1 MGTTAEKL
9 AYLADTK
16 TDIKNAIV
24 AKGVEVPEGT
34 TFREYADLIAGISAG
49 ADTTLSSGEVN
60 PDLAVK
66 FYNYAFTIPVEN
78 TQALFVCVGIS
89 SNEFSVF
96 ALSLPDGGY
105 YKSAAY
111 GALSIDISRGLSE
124 ATISGTSGDDNTL
137 KYYYVQIS
145 YKN

>member
-9 AYLADTK
+9 AYLTETK
-16 TDIKNAIV
+16 TAIKNAIV
-24 AKGVEVPEGT
+24 SKGTDVPEGT
-34 TFREYADLIAGISAG
+34 TFRGYADLIAGISAG

-60 PDLAVK
+60 PDLDGK

-78 TQALFVCVGIS
+78 TQALFVCVCIS
-89 SNEFSVF
+89 PNDFSVF

-105 YKSAAY
+105 CKSVAY
-111 GALSIDISRGLSE
+111 GSLSIDISRGLSE